1 MIDMGVIKCNTEQA
15 VPLVVGKDTVYV
27 HTDIVQVTEDS
38 EGNAIDNLWQCHE
51 VQYDKDE
58 YIKLMDEENK
68 QNKAILTNL
77 LGVT

>member
-1 MIDMGVIKCNTEQA
+1 MIDMGVIKCNTEHA
-15 VPLVVGKDTVYV
+15 VPLVVGKDTVYT

-51 VQYDKDE
+51 FQYDKDE